1 MSGGAEFISL
11 NGPDNAGKTT
21 QLRMLA
27 QRRPEFQTLGS
38 VHQHDPEPWARVAGA
53 DYDRWWFETSTTVE
67 LTAML
72 ISSHAR
78 RAAAR
83 EDHRVGLLD
92 RGLPMLLATA
102 AATAMVKDGLDLATA
117 LRMVGDAAA
126 SLATP
131 PEISVLLL
139 PCQDAER
146 SFAITQAREGRQ
158 WTGIYPIY
166 QHRLHQVLRHQADQ
180 GVYDVVVT
188 CEDRSPEDIHH
199 DVLNAL
205 ISGRLTAALPPGDR

>member
-1 MSGGAEFISL
+1 VTGAEFISL

-21 QLRMLA
+21 QLRLLA
-27 QRRPEFQTLGS
+27 QRDPEFQMLGS
-38 VHQHDPEPWARVAGA
+38 VHEHDPEPWARVAGT
-53 DYDRWWFETSTTVE
+53 DYNRWWFETSTTVE

-83 EDHRVGLLD
+83 DEHRVGLLD

-102 AATAMVKDGLDLATA
+102 AATAMVKDGLDAATA
-117 LRMVGDAAA
+117 LHTVGAIAA

-131 PEISVLLL
+131 PEFAVLLL

-146 SFAITQAREGRQ
+146 SVAITQAREGRP
-158 WTGIYPIY
+158 WTGIYPNY
-166 QHRLHQVLRHQADQ
+166 QRRLHQVLVHQADQ
-180 GVYDVVVT
+180 GVYDAVVV
-188 CEDRSPEDIHH
+188 CEDRSPGDIHH
-199 DVLNAL
+199 DVLHTLASDHLN
-205 ISGRLTAALPPGDR
+205 AALFQGDR